1 MDEDN
6 STKKMAWG
14 ILFGLLFIGAAGI
27 AWLFSKGTADLVSL
41 GILSGIGLLIIVVTV
56 AKVHTNHWYFKVIA
70 VLGVIMVGIGLI
82 VTLSGAIP
90 EGGVSLITGG
100 FIMAFI
106 GGISLTRS
114 EDKGII
120 DERSLKIGRYGTS
133 LSWYVTFM
141 TVFLFYFLD
150 MLGLF
155 EQQVSTIL
163 VCLMVLMIGSALFFQ
178 WYYNRKGDV
187 Y

>member
-1 MDEDN
+1 
-6 STKKMAWG
+6 
-14 ILFGLLFIGAAGI
+14 
-27 AWLFSKGTADLVSL
+27 
-41 GILSGIGLLIIVVTV
+41 
-56 AKVHTNHWYFKVIA
+56 
-70 VLGVIMVGIGLI
+70 
-82 VTLSGAIP
+82 
-90 EGGVSLITGG
+90 
-100 FIMAFI
+100 
-106 GGISLTRS
+106 
-114 EDKGII
+114 
-120 DERSLKIGRYGTS
+120 
-133 LSWYVTFM
+133 M

>member
-1 MDEDN
+1 
-6 STKKMAWG
+6 
-14 ILFGLLFIGAAGI
+14 
-27 AWLFSKGTADLVSL
+27 
-41 GILSGIGLLIIVVTV
+41 TV

>member
-1 MDEDN
+1 MLEYYNILWGISHIDEDN

-27 AWLFSKGTADLVSL
+27 AWLLSNGTADLMSL
-41 GILSGIGLLIIVVTV
+41 GILSGIGILMIVVAV
-56 AKVHTNHWYFKVIA
+56 AKVHPNRWYFRVIT

-114 EDKGII
+114 EDKRII
-120 DERSLKIGRYGTS
+120 DERSQKIGCYGTS
-133 LSWYVTFM
+133 LS
-141 TVFLFYFLD
+141 
-150 MLGLF
+150 LGMSL
-155 EQQVSTIL
+155 L
-163 VCLMVLMIGSALFFQ
+163 
-178 WYYNRKGDV
+178 
-187 Y
+187 